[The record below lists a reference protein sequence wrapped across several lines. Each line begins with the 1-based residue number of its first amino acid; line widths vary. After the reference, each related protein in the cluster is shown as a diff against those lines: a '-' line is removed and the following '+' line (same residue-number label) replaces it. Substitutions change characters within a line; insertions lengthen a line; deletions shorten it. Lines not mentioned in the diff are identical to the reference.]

1 MDLTGQV
8 IIAMPD
14 MGDPRFE
21 RAVIL
26 ICAHSSSGAMGL
38 IPMLVKAKAHLRAAS
53 APKISPSDGVP
64 MSQSLRAISAS
75 SWPAPQPE

>member
-1 MDLTGQV
+1 MNLTGQL

-38 IPMLVKAKAHLRAAS
+38 IVNQPVPALRLIRSAPSAKAAH
-53 APKISPSDGVP
+53 
-64 MSQSLRAISAS
+64 
-75 SWPAPQPE
+75 

>member
-1 MDLTGQV
+1 MNLTGQV

-26 ICAHSSSGAMGL
+26 MCRHSTSGAMGL
-38 IPMLVKAKAHLRAAS
+38 ILNHP
-53 APKISPSDGVP
+53 VP
-64 MSQSLRAISAS
+64 EIGFHDLLAQ
-75 SWPAPQPE
+75 